1 MERTHDKV
9 WMSWITFG
17 STSCTRGG
25 VGRTKVNRLHPKLHP
40 NAAPIIFHRNF
51 RVFSHIGYSFLR
63 CIDALNI
70 RFFTFWMKL
79 KKKQFQIFYKWFSSL
94 TLPLSSNPKKEL
106 IKYEKSV
113 CARYHM
119 NPTMSMDDIHEMYL
133 RAKVW
138 NRIYVKNVCLRYQMY
153 PAPSINDIQ

>member
-25 VGRTKVNRLHPKLHP
+25 AGRTKVNRLHPKLHP

-70 RFFTFWMKL
+70 RFFIFWMKL

-94 TLPLSSNPKKEL
+94 TLPLSSNPKKNYSNMKNLCVQDIIWIPRWTEM
-106 IKYEKSV
+106 IFMKCIWGRKCEIE
-113 CARYHM
+113 
-119 NPTMSMDDIHEMYL
+119 SMWKMCVWDI
-133 RAKVW
+133 RCIPRRV
-138 NRIYVKNVCLRYQMY
+138 
-153 PAPSINDIQ
+153 